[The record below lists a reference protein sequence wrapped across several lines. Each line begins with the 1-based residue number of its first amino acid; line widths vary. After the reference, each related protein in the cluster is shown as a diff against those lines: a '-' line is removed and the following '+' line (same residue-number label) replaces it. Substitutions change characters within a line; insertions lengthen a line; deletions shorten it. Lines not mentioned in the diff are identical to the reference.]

1 LSGRS
6 QTGHNQMQQRRRRKQ
21 LGKKRLI
28 QAAKRAEK
36 LRGQGP
42 TAKPAAA

>member
-1 LSGRS
+1 
-6 QTGHNQMQQRRRRKQ
+6 MQQRRRVKQ

-36 LRGQGP
+36 LKGQGP
-42 TAKPAAA
+42 ITKPAAALAEGPKAEG